1 MGHSMGTLDFFLLEA
16 GEYLERLDALAQ
28 SPAGPFAAADDF
40 VRLARA
46 LRGSALMATQHGL
59 GRAALGFESA
69 ARAVREGRLSWDER
83 TRAEVIRAVDDVK
96 VLMHRLRQPDQGDT
110 EKAEQI
116 GLALD
121 RLSGRQSA
129 ALRAQA
135 GPGLDAGGRAFVAR
149 EAATIASALQRA
161 AQALAANPA
170 GREALAAVLPAMS
183 ALRGVAV
190 INDLPPLAEILAAV
204 EDAVKDVHAAAGPAG
219 GDVPPVFD
227 AAATALARVAR
238 EVVETGRPTGESD
251 EAKAFAARLLAVFTS
266 GAVPI
271 ESLFFDDAGPH
282 VVQQGR
288 PPAALAGY
296 ARVEMVSQGEFLLAT
311 TTELRRATSSV
322 QRDLRL
328 FGIAANLRPMVGA
341 SGAPL
346 TGALGKLAEAAR
358 DAIGRGAASRAS
370 DAFAAAVRDAAD
382 ALCAAQ
388 SGDEQVLA
396 ERVEQAAVR
405 LAALE
410 EAEAAPAEAAPAPV
424 EVAPAPVEATPAP
437 LEAAPTPLKVV
448 PTPIEVAP
456 APLEV
461 APPLVEAAPP
471 AEVAAEVAPP
481 PLELPRVRTTRH
493 LPPAA
498 PVVVEPSL
506 ATSYLTFEQ
515 LIAERGLQLG
525 GIDEL
530 LAGGTEVPGAARGA
544 AAAVGEPAAAPALA
558 EAPIVPIEALA
569 PTETEPE
576 VVPIEALLY
585 GGERALRRI
594 LDLKPELI
602 AAADAGGDEHLH
614 ALLDEVLDLV
624 ELGLGAGR

>member
-1 MGHSMGTLDFFLLEA
+1 MGQSMGTLDFFLLEA

-28 SPAGPFAAADDF
+28 TPAGAFAAADDF

-46 LRGSALMATQHGL
+46 YRGSALMANQHGL
-59 GRAALGFESA
+59 ARAALGFESA
-69 ARAVREGRLSWDER
+69 ARAVRESRLAWDER
-83 TRAEVIRAVDDVK
+83 ARAEVIRAVDDVK
-96 VLMHRLRQPDQGDT
+96 VLMRRLREPYQGDT

-116 GLALD
+116 GVALD

-149 EAATIASALQRA
+149 EAAAIASALQRA
-161 AQALAANPA
+161 AQGLAANPA

-204 EDAVKDVHAAAGPAG
+204 EGAVKEVHAAAGPAG
-219 GDVPPVFD
+219 TDVPPVFD

-238 EVVETGRPTGESD
+238 EVVDAGRPTGESE
-251 EAKAFAARLLAVFTS
+251 EANAFAARLLAVFTGS
-266 GAVPI
+266 AVPI
-271 ESLFFDDAGPH
+271 ESLFYDDAGPH

-288 PPAALAGY
+288 PPAALAGFT
-296 ARVEMVSQGEFLLAT
+296 RVEMVSQGEFLLAT

-328 FGIAANLRPMVGA
+328 FGIAAHLRPMIGA
-341 SGAPL
+341 AGAPL
-346 TGALGKLAEAAR
+346 TGALGRLAEGAR
-358 DAIGRGAASRAS
+358 DAIGRGAASGAP
-370 DAFAAAVRDAAD
+370 DAFATAIRDAAD
-382 ALCAAQ
+382 ALCAVQ

-396 ERVEQAAVR
+396 ERVVQAAER

-410 EAEAAPAEAAPAPV
+410 AAPSAPPAEAAPAPV
-424 EVAPAPVEATPAP
+424 EVTPAPV
-437 LEAAPTPLKVV
+437 
-448 PTPIEVAP
+448 
-456 APLEV
+456 EV
-461 APPLVEAAPP
+461 APPLVAPAPP
-471 AEVAAEVAPP
+471 VEVAAEAVPVAAPP
-481 PLELPRVRTTRH
+481 VEAPRVRATRP

-498 PVVVEPSL
+498 PYVVVEPSL
-506 ATSYLTFEQ
+506 ATSYLTLEQ
-515 LIAERGLQLG
+515 LIAERGLPLG

-530 LAGGTEVPGAARGA
+530 LAGGTGMPGAERV
-544 AAAVGEPAAAPALA
+544 AAVAASAPALAAVPALA
-558 EAPIVPIEALA
+558 EAEPPIVPIEALA
-569 PTETEPE
+569 PTAAEPE
-576 VVPIEALLY
+576 VVPIESLLY

-594 LDLKPELI
+594 LELKPELV
-602 AAADAGGDEHLH
+602 AAADAASGDAHFH
-614 ALLDEVLDLV
+614 ALLSEVLDLV

>member
-1 MGHSMGTLDFFLLEA
+1 MGQSMGTLDFFLLEA

-28 SPAGPFAAADDF
+28 TPAGAFAAADDF

-46 LRGSALMATQHGL
+46 YRGSALMANQHGL
-59 GRAALGFESA
+59 ARAALGFESA
-69 ARAVREGRLSWDER
+69 ARAVRESRLAWDER
-83 TRAEVIRAVDDVK
+83 ARAEVIRAVDDVK
-96 VLMHRLRQPDQGDT
+96 VLMRRLREPYQGDT

-116 GLALD
+116 GVALD

-149 EAATIASALQRA
+149 EAAAIASALQRA
-161 AQALAANPA
+161 AQGLAANPA

-204 EDAVKDVHAAAGPAG
+204 EGAVKEVHAAAGPAG
-219 GDVPPVFD
+219 TDVPPVFD

-238 EVVETGRPTGESD
+238 EVVDAGRPTGESE
-251 EAKAFAARLLAVFTS
+251 EANAFAARLLAVFTGS
-266 GAVPI
+266 AVPI
-271 ESLFFDDAGPH
+271 ESLFYDDAGPH

-288 PPAALAGY
+288 PPAALAGFT
-296 ARVEMVSQGEFLLAT
+296 RVEMVSQGEFLLAT

-328 FGIAANLRPMVGA
+328 FGIAAHLRPMIGA
-341 SGAPL
+341 AGAPL
-346 TGALGKLAEAAR
+346 TGALGRLAEGAR
-358 DAIGRGAASRAS
+358 DAIGRGAASGAP
-370 DAFAAAVRDAAD
+370 DAFATAIRDAAD
-382 ALCAAQ
+382 ALCAVQ

-396 ERVEQAAVR
+396 ERVVQAAER

-410 EAEAAPAEAAPAPV
+410 AAPSAPPAEAAPAPV
-424 EVAPAPVEATPAP
+424 EVTPAPV
-437 LEAAPTPLKVV
+437 
-448 PTPIEVAP
+448 
-456 APLEV
+456 EV
-461 APPLVEAAPP
+461 APPLVAPAPP
-471 AEVAAEVAPP
+471 VEVAAEAVPVAAPP
-481 PLELPRVRTTRH
+481 VEVAAEAVPVAAPPVEAPRVRATRP

-498 PVVVEPSL
+498 PYVVVEPSL
-506 ATSYLTFEQ
+506 ATSYLTLEQ
-515 LIAERGLQLG
+515 LIAERGLPLG

-530 LAGGTEVPGAARGA
+530 LAGGTGMPGAERV
-544 AAAVGEPAAAPALA
+544 AAVAASALA
-558 EAPIVPIEALA
+558 EAEPPIVPIEALA
-569 PTETEPE
+569 PTAAEPE
-576 VVPIEALLY
+576 VVPIESLLY

-594 LDLKPELI
+594 LELKPELV
-602 AAADAGGDEHLH
+602 AAADAASGDAHFH
-614 ALLDEVLDLV
+614 ALLSEVLDLV

>member
-1 MGHSMGTLDFFLLEA
+1 
-16 GEYLERLDALAQ
+16 
-28 SPAGPFAAADDF
+28 
-40 VRLARA
+40 
-46 LRGSALMATQHGL
+46 
-59 GRAALGFESA
+59 
-69 ARAVREGRLSWDER
+69 
-83 TRAEVIRAVDDVK
+83 VK
-96 VLMHRLRQPDQGDT
+96 
-110 EKAEQI
+110 E
-116 GLALD
+116 
-121 RLSGRQSA
+121 
-129 ALRAQA
+129 
-135 GPGLDAGGRAFVAR
+135 
-149 EAATIASALQRA
+149 
-161 AQALAANPA
+161 
-170 GREALAAVLPAMS
+170 
-183 ALRGVAV
+183 
-190 INDLPPLAEILAAV
+190 
-204 EDAVKDVHAAAGPAG
+204 VHAAAGPAG

-251 EAKAFAARLLAVFTS
+251 EARAFAARLLAAFTS

-271 ESLFFDDAGPH
+271 ESLFYDDAGPH

-288 PPAALAGY
+288 SPAGLAGF

-311 TTELRRATSSV
+311 TTELGRATSSV

-328 FGIAANLRPMVGA
+328 FGIAANLRPMVGV

-358 DAIGRGAASRAS
+358 DAIGRGAASAAT

-396 ERVEQAAVR
+396 ERVVQAAVR
-405 LAALE
+405 LAALGA
-410 EAEAAPAEAAPAPV
+410 AEAAPAEAAPTLV
-424 EVAPAPVEATPAP
+424 EVG
-437 LEAAPTPLKVV
+437 
-448 PTPIEVAP
+448 
-456 APLEV
+456 
-461 APPLVEAAPP
+461 PPLVEAAPP
-471 AEVAAEVAPP
+471 AEVAAEAAPP

-498 PVVVEPSL
+498 PIIAEPSL

-515 LIAERGLQLG
+515 LIAERGLALG

-530 LAGGTEVPGAARGA
+530 LAGGTGAPAAPRGA
-544 AAAVGEPAAAPALA
+544 AVAVGEPAAAPVPALA
-558 EAPIVPIEALA
+558 EVPIVPIEALA
-569 PTETEPE
+569 PTEAEPE
-576 VVPIEALLY
+576 VVPVESLLY

-594 LDLKPELI
+594 LDLKSELI
-602 AAADAGGDEHLH
+602 AAADAGGDERLH